1 MSLAFNANF
10 TPLKDLKDF
19 VEFNDFNAPKALNDL
34 IYHQVLPLK
43 PSPCRL
49 PEPSKRGR
57 ANNKKRGPSKASAL
71 KGPLSKKM
79 AATYSP
85 TLKAV
90 PSACTG
96 LTSLFGMG
104 RGGTPAL

>member
-1 MSLAFNANF
+1 MPLKPLTTLFTIKSFLSSLLLAVCRNRPKEGAPI
-10 TPLKDLKDF
+10 TKKEVLQKLLLLKDLS
-19 VEFNDFNAPKALNDL
+19 
-34 IYHQVLPLK
+34 Q
-43 PSPCRL
+43 
-49 PEPSKRGR
+49 
-57 ANNKKRGPSKASAL
+57 
-71 KGPLSKKM
+71 KM